1 MDTPLSTCE
10 VCRCAFEVRFRYQV
24 REDRG
29 RYVYVCSATCQQ
41 RLLGESTAAG
51 GCSCSVCGEGFT
63 LEYPFQV
70 AVRDGGRVY
79 FCSAAC
85 RSAAPAQRTP
95 VPAPRAATRR
105 IAVFNHKGGT
115 GKTTT
120 SVNLAAGLAERGLRV
135 LLIDADGQGNVGASL
150 GIRGEHTLYHVL
162 VHGMR
167 ADAAAVPV
175 RQNLDVL
182 TSNE

>member
-1 MDTPLSTCE
+1 METTTSTCS
-10 VCRCAFEVRFRYQV
+10 VCQSPFEVRFRYQV
-24 REDRG
+24 REKDGAFVYLCSQSCHQRSLESPTCLVRG
-29 RYVYVCSATCQQ
+29 RSFA
-41 RLLGESTAAG
+41 
-51 GCSCSVCGEGFT
+51 
-63 LEYPFQV
+63 LEFPVQV
-70 AVRDGGRVY
+70 DVGAREPRY
-79 FCSAAC
+79 YCTAAC
-85 RSAAPAQRTP
+85 RSAAKAGVFRVGRAGQRVSEGP
-95 VPAPRAATRR
+95 RR

-120 SVNLAAGLAERGLRV
+120 AVNLAAGLAERDLRV

-167 ADAAAVPV
+167 ADAASVPV